1 MPSSKKSTWPRDQSC
16 ISHALAGGFFT
27 TSTTWEASITLF
39 NSLQIYMKYYY
50 GPHFT
55 GGETEPQRLWI
66 GYSQIKGVT
75 KSSGVPVKNESTPV
89 IVAY

>member
-1 MPSSKKSTWPRDQSC
+1 
-16 ISHALAGGFFT
+16 
-27 TSTTWEASITLF
+27 
-39 NSLQIYMKYYY
+39 MKYYY

-75 KSSGVPVKNESTPV
+75 KSSGVPVKNGSTPV